1 MSFRM
6 GDLVGSGEA
15 KTAYFLTA
23 DDLRQLSC
31 HAFGG
36 GIGCGAPRHFYREAE
51 LRAAAVR
58 KHGEAGFLKKLEARA
73 QRESKKRQREDDA
86 ESALAALERAV
97 QPPPPIALTL
107 SGGRAAN
114 NAPVIAARDSDDA
127 APRLAAVAPPET
139 AALRKSLLK
148 LAKQALGF
156 RDSGAPKPWR
166 VEVPGVQPAAF
177 AALVGRP
184 ADAALRTFVKA
195 GAHLSHEVEAK
206 QLFHC
211 TQADLLRVF
220 KREGVGIEI
229 YPSVTLKYKPSD
241 MTLTLHGAGEIV
253 CDSRTMG
260 SAPRHIFE
268 IGF

>member
-1 MSFRM
+1 M

-97 QPPPPIALTL
+97 QPPPPNALL
-107 SGGRAAN
+107 DGRAAN
-114 NAPVIAARDSDDA
+114 NAPVIAARNSDDA
-127 APRLAAVAPPET
+127 APRPAAAAPAET

-166 VEVPGVQPAAF
+166 VEVPGVQPGAF
-177 AALVGRP
+177 AALAGRP
-184 ADAALRTFVKA
+184 ADVALRTFVKA
-195 GAHLSHEVEAK
+195 GAYLSHEVEAK
-206 QLFHC
+206 ELFRC
-211 TQADLLRVF
+211 AQADLLRVF

-229 YPSVTLKYKPSD
+229 DSSVTLKYKPSD
-241 MTLTLHGAGEIV
+241 MTLTLHGAGEII